1 MVGKREWYAMIETEN
16 RMLKSLQHQAR
27 EVGSFDKTRI
37 NRVILLGR
45 SSSWIPS
52 TSYIMR
58 AVKHEGNPLQH
69 EENPLHNISIE
80 DGFGFLTNSSV
91 NMGSV

>member
-1 MVGKREWYAMIETEN
+1 MVGKRGWYAMIETEN

-58 AVKHEGNPLQH
+58 AVKHGG
-69 EENPLHNISIE
+69 NPLHNISIE
-80 DGFGFLTNSSV
+80 DGFSMLTNSSV
-91 NMGSV
+91 KMGSL